1 MVAPATAAAVV
12 CVNDVGVLVAAVA
25 GIVDG
30 MLAVVVVADAGIG
43 SEYVE
48 G

>member
-1 MVAPATAAAVV
+1 MEAPATASADV
-12 CVNDVGVLVAAVA
+12 CANVVGVIVAAVA
-25 GIVDG
+25 VVVDG
-30 MLAVVVVADAGIG
+30 MLAAVAVADAGIG